1 MCNDGSVQSND
12 VCLVVSNHTITHNLN
27 VMCNDDFV
35 PVSVRCLKN
44 MRRPNEEVKRINL
57 TKRGQT
63 QDKKN
68 KCLASKTRNI
78 IKLIYVYYVFQ
89 IVR

>member
-44 MRRPNEEVKRINL
+44 MRRPNLNESVL
-57 TKRGQT
+57 T
-63 QDKKN
+63 
-68 KCLASKTRNI
+68 I
-78 IKLIYVYYVFQ
+78 ICI
-89 IVR
+89 